1 MTNAPNTQPY
11 GLFIRADKSR
21 AFDISDAVG
30 FEDDIGALAV
40 SIFEDGP
47 DMMHVQALFETE
59 AQAQACLVKLDLT
72 PEIERFITQLPDED
86 WVSLSQSGLPPVHA
100 GRFFIYGSH
109 DADKIPSDA
118 PYPIRIEAGMAFGT
132 GHHGT
137 TKGCLLM
144 LDDMI
149 NAGGRP
155 EHILDLGCGAGILAI
170 AAAKAFDCPI
180 LATDIDPD
188 AITVTQ
194 QNAETAG
201 VANLIDAH
209 VADGF
214 NAAILQ
220 NRQFDLIFANILAG
234 PLMGLAPD
242 IARATAPSGKVI
254 LSGILD
260 ELAQSVGQTFQ
271 SHGFAINPQPSLA
284 GWTSLLAVKQP

>member
-1 MTNAPNTQPY
+1 MTDTVNEQPY
-11 GLFIRADKSR
+11 GLFIRTDKSR

-30 FEDDIGALAV
+30 FEYDMGALAV

-47 DMMHVQALFETE
+47 DMMHIQALFETE

-72 PEIERFITQLPDED
+72 TDIEQFITQLPDED
-86 WVSLSQSGLPPVHA
+86 WVSLSQSGLPPVRA

-109 DADKIPSDA
+109 DTDKIPADT

-149 NAGGRP
+149 SASERP
-155 EHILDLGCGAGILAI
+155 EHVLDLGCGAGILAI
-170 AAAKAFDCPI
+170 AAAKAFDRSI

-188 AITVTQ
+188 AIIVTQ

-201 VANLIDAH
+201 VSHLIDAH
-209 VADGF
+209 IADGF
-214 NAAILQ
+214 NTSALQ
-220 NRQFDLIFANILAG
+220 GRQFDLIFANILAG
-234 PLMGLAPD
+234 PLMGLAPE
-242 IARATAPSGKVI
+242 ISVATAPNGKVI

-260 ELAQSVGQTFQ
+260 ELAESVTQAFQ
-271 SHGFAINPQPSLA
+271 SHGFAITPQPSLS
-284 GWTSLLAVKQP
+284 GWTSLLALKQP